1 MFEICLFLYCDA
13 PKYAVRTAKEFG
25 CMLKP
30 NASLDQSMI
39 LWLIPVVA
47 AHVDF
52 TSIYIK
58 ILIII
63 IHIYIMK
70 SYEIINDLPDQNQY
84 WRMWRVEPM
93 GPIDQTCMTFK
104 VQGYKSTAIPPG
116 CKANPHNPEGTACPG
131 HAVIQGSYT
140 GTYLAPALALAGRAL
155 WLWFGRLLLFFR
167 FLIARSTITGFLC
180 PIRRRT
186 RFALD
191 VELLCIPALSTV
203 NRCSWPFYF
212 HLFSRLSAY

>member
-63 IHIYIMK
+63 IHIYH
-70 SYEIINDLPDQNQY
+70 EIIWNHKWNDLPDQNQY

-93 GPIDQTCMTFK
+93 GPIDQTWLSKCK
-104 VQGYKSTAIPPG
+104 VTNQLPFHQVAKPTPTTQ
-116 CKANPHNPEGTACPG
+116 KALRVLVTQWSKVATQEPTWH
-131 HAVIQGSYT
+131 
-140 GTYLAPALALAGRAL
+140 LL
-155 WLWFGRLLLFFR
+155 W
-167 FLIARSTITGFLC
+167 
-180 PIRRRT
+180 P
-186 RFALD
+186 
-191 VELLCIPALSTV
+191 
-203 NRCSWPFYF
+203 
-212 HLFSRLSAY
+212 

>member
-52 TSIYIK
+52 TRYIYI

-63 IHIYIMK
+63 MHIYH
-70 SYEIINDLPDQNQY
+70 EIIWNHKWSSRSKPVLTHVKSWAN
-84 WRMWRVEPM
+84 
-93 GPIDQTCMTFK
+93 GPHRPNMTFK

-131 HAVIQGSYT
+131 HAVNQGSYT

-186 RFALD
+186 RFALG